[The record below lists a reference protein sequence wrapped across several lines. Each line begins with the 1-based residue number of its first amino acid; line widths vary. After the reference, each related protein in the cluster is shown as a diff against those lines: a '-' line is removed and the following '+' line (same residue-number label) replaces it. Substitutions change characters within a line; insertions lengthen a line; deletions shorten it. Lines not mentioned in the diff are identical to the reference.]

1 MRKKIENADLLQQ
14 LLDNIGD
21 NIFFKDRDSKFIMI
35 NKANA
40 RWFGLN
46 DPQEIVGKD
55 DFDFFKEE
63 HAKKQIEE
71 ERWIMQT
78 GKSVLG
84 EVQSQRHGEQ
94 VNWGSVTKIPLR
106 DKDGEI
112 IGTMGIGRDISEL
125 KNKEQELKKAH
136 EQIVEDL
143 RLAAKLQQAFLPH
156 NYPSFVDACNRPL
169 IQFHHFYEAD
179 IDLGGDFCSIY
190 QLSDTKAGLLICD
203 VMGHGVRAALVT
215 AIIHAFA
222 EELVKKTDSPGNFLT
237 ALNQRLV
244 PVLQTEEEYLFATAA
259 YCTVD
264 LKTGEMD
271 LALAGHTLPFLIQ
284 PKIGKVSQL
293 TVAENVLGP
302 ALAIVADYAYES
314 TRLQL
319 LQGDEVLM
327 YTDGICEALNT
338 SRDEFGVEH
347 LQETI
352 QDFNSLPLK
361 ELIPRII
368 KVVQDYAGSKKLG
381 DDICLLGF
389 TLNALWTA
397 ESE

>member
-1 MRKKIENADLLQQ
+1 MSKKPENADLLQQ
-14 LLDNIGD
+14 LLDNSDD

-40 RWFGLN
+40 KWFGLN

-55 DFDFFKEE
+55 DFDFFETA
-63 HAKKQIEE
+63 HAQKQLEE
-71 ERWIMQT
+71 ERWIMET

-84 EVQSQRHGEQ
+84 EVQSQSQDENVH
-94 VNWGSVTKIPLR
+94 WGSVTKMPLR
-106 DKDGEI
+106 DQDGQI
-112 IGTMGIGRDISEL
+112 IGTMGIARDISEL
-125 KNKEQELKKAH
+125 KNKEQELKEAH
-136 EQIVEDL
+136 EQIVDDL
-143 RLAAKLQQAFLPH
+143 RLAAKLQQAFLPQS
-156 NYPSFVDACNRPL
+156 YPAFVDTDNRPL

-179 IDLGGDFCSIY
+179 VDLGGDFCSVY
-190 QLSDTKAGLLICD
+190 QLSETRAGLLICD

-222 EELVKKTDSPGNFLT
+222 EELVQKTDSPGNFLT

-259 YCTVD
+259 YCTID
-264 LKTGEMD
+264 LKTGEMA

-284 PKIGKVSQL
+284 PQIGKVSQL
-293 TVAENVLGP
+293 TTAEKILGP
-302 ALAIVADYAYES
+302 ALAIVADYSYES
-314 TRLQL
+314 TRVRL
-319 LQGDEVLM
+319 LPGDEVLM

-352 QDFNSLPLK
+352 QDFNILPLE

-368 KVVQDYAGSKKLG
+368 KVVQDYAGRKKLG

-389 TLNALWTA
+389 TLNSLRTA